1 MILVYTS
8 VRNSTNHS
16 ESTCHNTQKIFFVLK
31 TIIYTI
37 FSVEALR
44 KDVVFNCLLCPDGA
58 TPQLLHDVR
67 GTMMFLGHSIFDIS
81 IRPMAI
87 VRVII
92 PFKHQESANHVKK
105 QLKDLS
111 LTVQGTVKPV
121 FVSRKINQDLKV
133 EEKKPQ
139 TVNQQRVVYRF
150 QCDLCDA
157 GYVGYTRGHLNVGV
171 DAYKQRSSSIY
182 KHYP

>member
-1 MILVYTS
+1 
-8 VRNSTNHS
+8 
-16 ESTCHNTQKIFFVLK
+16 
-31 TIIYTI
+31 
-37 FSVEALR
+37 
-44 KDVVFNCLLCPDGA
+44 
-58 TPQLLHDVR
+58 
-67 GTMMFLGHSIFDIS
+67 MMFLGHLIFDIS

-92 PFKHQESANHVKK
+92 PFKHQESANHVNK

-111 LTVQGTVKPV
+111 LTVQGTVKHV

-157 GYVGYTRGHLNVGV
+157 GYVGYTRLHLNVGV
-171 DAYKQRSSSIY
+171 DAYKQRSSSVY

>member
-1 MILVYTS
+1 
-8 VRNSTNHS
+8 
-16 ESTCHNTQKIFFVLK
+16 
-31 TIIYTI
+31 
-37 FSVEALR
+37 
-44 KDVVFNCLLCPDGA
+44 
-58 TPQLLHDVR
+58 
-67 GTMMFLGHSIFDIS
+67 MMFLGHLISGIS
-81 IRPMAI
+81 IQPMAI

-92 PFKHQESANHVKK
+92 PFKHQEK
-105 QLKDLS
+105 QLKDFS

-157 GYVGYTRGHLNVGV
+157 GYVDYTRGHLNVGV

>member
-1 MILVYTS
+1 
-8 VRNSTNHS
+8 
-16 ESTCHNTQKIFFVLK
+16 
-31 TIIYTI
+31 
-37 FSVEALR
+37 
-44 KDVVFNCLLCPDGA
+44 
-58 TPQLLHDVR
+58 
-67 GTMMFLGHSIFDIS
+67 MMFLGHLISGIS
-81 IRPMAI
+81 IQPMAI

-133 EEKKPQ
+133 EKKKPQ

-157 GYVGYTRGHLNVGV
+157 GYVDYTRGHLNVGV
-171 DAYKQRSSSIY
+171 DAYKQRSSSVY
-182 KHYP
+182 KHYPWRPTGVLRCS

>member
-1 MILVYTS
+1 
-8 VRNSTNHS
+8 
-16 ESTCHNTQKIFFVLK
+16 
-31 TIIYTI
+31 
-37 FSVEALR
+37 
-44 KDVVFNCLLCPDGA
+44 
-58 TPQLLHDVR
+58 
-67 GTMMFLGHSIFDIS
+67 MMFLGHLISGIS
-81 IRPMAI
+81 IQPMAI

-121 FVSRKINQDLKV
+121 FISRKINQDLKV

-182 KHYP
+182 EHYP